1 MSIEQRKIELK
12 KKVIETLLDQG
23 FSFNEKNELCA
34 PELNKETIRQLHL
47 KSRKHILNKDKT
59 WILKKENK
67 VFNFFAD
74 GKDIDFE
81 NISPKLMR
89 VESTWQSD
97 LFRYATYLWS
107 IPVSRGF
114 GRNIRY
120 LVFDENNGKL
130 IGIFA
135 LGDPVISLKSRDEF
149 IGWNR
154 MQKENR
160 LWHVM
165 DAYVLGAIPPY
176 NHLLGGKLIAS
187 LVTSKEVR
195 QDFKNKY
202 DGKKAI
208 ISGKIRK
215 GHLVLITTNTALG
228 KSSMLSRLTFSNNGF
243 KEAHRKLWEH
253 IGWTAGNGHFHFD
266 NGLFDEM
273 IDFLREKDDPIVNKY
288 EFGNGPHWKMR
299 VIKKCLKELDLN
311 YGLIKHG
318 VKRGLYFAPLAVNYK
333 EFLLGE
339 ENEPN
344 YYNQSV
350 REISEYF
357 KSRYLIPR
365 IEKKKQEVK
374 DFDRES
380 IRVSSLLDKL

>member
-1 MSIEQRKIELK
+1 MSIEQKKTELK
-12 KKVIETLLDQG
+12 EKILETLSDQG
-23 FSFNEKNELCA
+23 FSFNEKNELSA
-34 PELNKETIRQLHL
+34 PELNKDAIRQLHV
-47 KSRKHILNKDKT
+47 KYKQHILNKERK
-59 WILKKENK
+59 WILKKEDK
-67 VFNFFAD
+67 VFDFFAD

-81 NISPKLMR
+81 NISPKLIQ

-120 LVFDENNGKL
+120 LVLDENNEKL

-149 IGWNR
+149 IGWGR
-154 MQKENR
+154 TQKENR

-165 DAYVLGAIPPY
+165 DAYVLGSVPPY

-187 LVTSKEVR
+187 LATSKEVR

-202 DGKKAI
+202 EGKKAI
-208 ISGKIRK
+208 ISGKVRE

-228 KSSMLSRLTFSNNGF
+228 KSSMLSRLNFSSSSF
-243 KEAHRKLWEH
+243 QEAPRRLWEH

-273 IDFLREKDDPIVNKY
+273 IGFLREKDDPIVKKY

-299 VIKKCLKELDLN
+299 VIKTCLKELGLN
-311 YGLIKHG
+311 KELVKHG
-318 VKRGLYFAPLAVNYK
+318 VKRGLYFAPLASNYR
-333 EFLLGE
+333 EFLLGK
-339 ENEPN
+339 ENKPK
-344 YYNQSV
+344 YYNQSAQ
-350 REISEYF
+350 EIAEHF
-357 KSRYLIPR
+357 KNRYLIPR
-365 IEKKKQEVK
+365 IDKKKEEVK
-374 DFDRES
+374 IFDKES
-380 IRVSSLLDKL
+380 IRISYLLDK